1 MPAYCALELAALKMD
16 RLALSM
22 QISMARL
29 SSRALASCPPSD
41 IQRPSS
47 VLMKVVAMALAT
59 SPALYP
65 PMPSAS
71 TAIWFSGSRATESSL
86 LSLTR
91 PGSVRQKY
99 SKIIWLEL

>member
-1 MPAYCALELAALKMD
+1 LALAALKIE

-22 QISMARL
+22 QISIARL
-29 SSRALASCPPSD
+29 SSRELDSCPPSA

-47 VLMKVVAMALAT
+47 VLMKVVAIALAT

-71 TAIWFSGSRATESSL
+71 TASWFSVSSATESSL

-91 PGSVRQKY
+91 PGSVRAWN
-99 SKIIWLEL
+99 SKFM